1 MTNRINEIKDKK
13 SNHCKLNLI
22 FAKKLHSMRILL
34 LTISLLFIFQTFAQT
49 SKENMSK
56 HVYFLADEKLEG
68 RQTGSKGEMLAMD
81 YIKKYF
87 ISYDLIPK
95 GTDDFFQPF
104 EFIVGKELKGN
115 NFATL
120 SGQTLK
126 LEEDYFPMAYSG
138 NGFVKGTLVSVG
150 FGIHAPGVYNDF
162 DNKTD
167 LEGKVFL
174 INLSSPDGIH
184 PHSKYIQYTDYLTRI
199 EVAKKFGAAG
209 IIFFNT
215 DKNLKSPTF
224 NLKMKV
230 EAADIPVIFVDEK
243 KLPLLKNGTDV
254 EFEVTLETEKLSG
267 TNIIGYIHNEA
278 PTTVVIG
285 AHYDHLGYGNYGGSR
300 HTGEKAIHHGADDNA
315 SGVALMIELAKLLK
329 NPKLTN
335 NNYLFVSFSGEEHG
349 LIGSK
354 YFTQNPTIDLESIN
368 YMLNFDMVGRLS
380 EDKKLALFGTGTAS
394 ILDSVVN
401 YVGKD
406 NFTITTSAS
415 GIGASDHTSFYLKDI
430 PAIHFHTAN
439 NPDYHKPSDL
449 PHKINYEG
457 MNEILNYTFN
467 LISELDKAP
476 KLAFT
481 KTDDSEG
488 RDTPRFTVTLGVI
501 PDYMFEGRG
510 MRIDGVTKGKP
521 AEIAGM
527 KRGDVVVKMGETTIA
542 DMMSYMTALGKFKK
556 GDYTIVEVERD
567 HKLIELE
574 VFFD

>member
-1 MTNRINEIKDKK
+1 MTNRINELKHKK
-13 SNHCKLNLI
+13 SKHCKLNLI

-34 LTISLLFIFQTFAQT
+34 LTISLLFIFQTFAQS

-56 HVYFLADEKLEG
+56 HVYYLADDKLEG

-95 GTDDFFQPF
+95 GEDDFFQPF
-104 EFIVGKELKGN
+104 EFIVGKEMVGE
-115 NFATL
+115 NFVKL
-120 SGQTLK
+120 SGQNLK

-138 NGFVKGTLVSVG
+138 NGLVSGNLVSVG
-150 FGIHAPGVYNDF
+150 FGIHAPGLYNDF
-162 DNKTD
+162 ENKTD

-199 EVAKKFGAAG
+199 EVAKKFGATG
-209 IIFFNT
+209 IVFFNT
-215 DKNLKSPTF
+215 DKNLKSPSF

-230 EAADIPVIFVDEK
+230 ESADLPIIYVDEK

-254 EFEVTLETEKLSG
+254 EFEVNLETERLSG
-267 TNIIGYIHNEA
+267 TNVIGYIHNDA
-278 PTTVVIG
+278 PKTVVIG

-300 HTGEKAIHHGADDNA
+300 HVGEKAIHNGADDNA
-315 SGVALMIELAKLLK
+315 SGVALMIELARLLK
-329 NPKLTN
+329 NSNLNN
-335 NNYLFVSFSGEEHG
+335 NNYLFLSFSGEEHG

-380 EDKKLALFGTGTAS
+380 EDKKLALFGTGTS
-394 ILDSVVN
+394 PILDSVVN
-401 YVGKD
+401 YIGKD
-406 NFTITTSAS
+406 DFNITTSAS

-457 MNEILNYTFN
+457 MDDVLNYAYR
-467 LISELDKAP
+467 LISELDRTS

-488 RDTPRFTVTLGVI
+488 RNTPRFTVTLGVI
-501 PDYMFEGRG
+501 PDYMFEGKG

-521 AEIAGM
+521 AETAGM
-527 KRGDVVVKMGETTIA
+527 KRGDVVVKMGSINIA
-542 DMMSYMTALGKFKK
+542 DMMSYMTALSKFKK

-567 HKLIELE
+567 NKLIELE